1 MKHSGFVLVSAL
13 LLVGCASGRTSQG
26 HAPSNR
32 ATLGL
37 ETSAPTEELAAA
49 LGLAMMERP
58 QGRVVDVVRAGSAAE
73 RAGLRAGD
81 VLLALDAVELYSQ
94 DDLDDCL
101 RVRAPGATVALRVK
115 RPPSGDELAVSAELG
130 SEPGD
135 APRGIRWQFAS
146 LVELEPA
153 LERARA
159 EHKRVLVGLSG
170 AET

>member
-1 MKHSGFVLVSAL
+1 MLQNPLLVSAM
-13 LLVGCASGRTSQG
+13 LLVGCASARTDQG
-26 HAPSNR
+26 HAPAHR
-32 ATLGL
+32 ATLGI
-37 ETSAPTEELAAA
+37 ETSPPTEELAVA
-49 LGLAMMERP
+49 LGLATMERW

-73 RAGLRAGD
+73 RAGVRAGD
-81 VLLALDAVELYSQ
+81 VLLALDAIELYSQ

-101 RVRAPGATVALRVK
+101 RVRAPGAAVVLRVK
-115 RPPSGDELAVSAELG
+115 RPPSGDELTFSAELG

-153 LERARA
+153 LERART
-159 EHKRVLVGLSG
+159 ENKRVLVGLSG